1 MTTESE
7 SSQPEPRS
15 VDVLAAAQRLGEDI
29 VRTPTLWSET
39 LSDMLGAEIYLK
51 FENLQFTAS
60 FKERGAR
67 NKLLLLT
74 DDEAANGVVAM
85 SAGNHAQGV
94 ARHAGLLGIPATIVM
109 PEGTPN
115 TKVEQTSRLGA
126 DVRLVGETLRESTA
140 EAIALASR
148 DGMLFVH
155 PFDDPAVIAGQG
167 TVSLEMLADAGPL
180 DAILVPTGG
189 GGLLAGIGLGVAALS
204 DNPRLIGVQTSSS
217 PAMADLFAERSSN
230 RSAPATLAEGIAVR
244 EPGKMSAAIARRH
257 AEQIVTVEESHIED
271 AIAMLLDIEKTV
283 VEGAGAA
290 GIAALLAHRNLV
302 AGQRVGV
309 VLTGG
314 NIDTR
319 LLTNVLMRRLGRDGR
334 ITALRILLTDRPG
347 RLAAVAKVLGD
358 AGANVIE
365 LSHHRMSSHVAAT
378 AAELDVVIE
387 TRGRE
392 HTEAVIAALRAAK
405 IMVEFEDAEEE

>member
-1 MTTESE
+1 MMWFIRAPSSTVPAAGASSARARSARARAASMNWGSLRVTSAWSGVFVRSRFTT
-7 SSQPEPRS
+7 
-15 VDVLAAAQRLGEDI
+15 
-29 VRTPTLWSET
+29 
-39 LSDMLGAEIYLK
+39 
-51 FENLQFTAS
+51 
-60 FKERGAR
+60 
-67 NKLLLLT
+67 
-74 DDEAANGVVAM
+74 
-85 SAGNHAQGV
+85 
-94 ARHAGLLGIPATIVM
+94 
-109 PEGTPN
+109 
-115 TKVEQTSRLGA
+115 QTSRLGA

-204 DNPRLIGVQTSSS
+204 DNPRLIGVQTSSY

-405 IMVEFEDAEEE
+405 IMVEVEDAEEE